1 VEANLTMPWATRS
14 DDEVVGVGQHV
25 RVGGVGTVMV
35 IFVAGMPV
43 RRFERND
50 QVSLRLELAHLEAI
64 GVVTQAQV
72 ARSGLVSEATFHRD
86 CADLRRRDE
95 AEVRARMGRGSKG
108 PRKLVPAVVREIGRL
123 RGQGLTLTAIGTK
136 LGMSE
141 KSVRNAV
148 AAMKPD
154 AGKVAEVPL
163 TPQEPVITE
172 RPTTGEETVATG
184 ADGRAETPREST
196 ETRGAGHRDVATEP
210 AVEAPSSTSS
220 SSGDDAAEV
229 AAVGVEIERQQP
241 VPCGALEGSEVAA
254 QRATEF
260 TLARM
265 GMIQEQSALFPPTGT
280 VRYAGVMLAMAMLP
294 VTGLL
299 DAVKE
304 KLGQLANGLYG
315 VRAIVTTLVAMA
327 LLRCKRPEQL
337 KGFDPA
343 ALGAVVGLARAPE
356 MKTLRRKVAG
366 LASDEGAV
374 VALVREMARR
384 HVDRVRDAVAFL
396 YVDGHVR
403 PYFGKTRLGKT
414 HDAVTHAVLPAT
426 TDYWLSD
433 AKGAPVLVVVTE
445 GNGAMTTTMPQL
457 LDEARRAVG
466 PDIEPTVV
474 FDRGGYS
481 PKLFKLIRAR
491 NFHLITY
498 RKGKHPEIQRRDFA
512 TIMVRRGGSEH
523 PTLVCDKRVRIK
535 GYGLMRCVAVLRSDG
550 RQTHVLTTR
559 TPEQLPTREVLERMF
574 SRWQQENFFKYLEES
589 FAFDALWTYD
599 VIDGDPSRTVPNPDR
614 AFYDRRIKE
623 LGRELT
629 QCMAAKE
636 RAPHAARITVLEQR
650 IATCREL
657 RDVLDKRAPIG
668 EVREREGHD
677 VLELARAPK
686 LLGDVIKMTAFHIES
701 MLLTAMA
708 PHLARARDEGRAV
721 IADFMQ
727 LDGRLEPQS
736 DHLLVTLHPASAPRY
751 THALEALCENV
762 NALEQCFPGTNTRLR
777 FRVAP
782 PPT

>member
-1 VEANLTMPWATRS
+1 MESNLTMPWATRI
-14 DDEVVGVGQHV
+14 DDEVVGVGQYV

-35 IFVAGMPV
+35 IFLAGMPV
-43 RRFERND
+43 RRFERD
-50 QVSLRLELAHLEAI
+50 DLPSLRLELAHFEAI

-86 CADLRRRDE
+86 CADLRLRDE

-123 RGQGLTLTAIGTK
+123 RAQGLTFTAIGTK

-148 AAMKPD
+148 AAMKPH
-154 AGKVAEVPL
+154 AGKAAELPL
-163 TPQEPVITE
+163 TPREAVIAE
-172 RPTTGEETVATG
+172 RPMTGEDAVATG
-184 ADGRAETPREST
+184 ADGRAETPRESA
-196 ETRGAGHRDVATEP
+196 ETTGAAARDAAVEP
-210 AVEAPSSTSS
+210 AVEAPSLTATASA
-220 SSGDDAAEV
+220 DDAVEA

-241 VPCGALEGSEVAA
+241 SLDGPADAAAVAA

-265 GMIQEQSALFPPTGT
+265 GMIEEQSALFPPTGS
-280 VRYAGVMLAMAMLP
+280 VPYAGVMLAMAMLP

-299 DAVKE
+299 DAVRA
-304 KLGQLANGLYG
+304 KLGRLTNGLYG
-315 VRAIVTTLVAMA
+315 VRAVVTTLLAMA

-337 KGFDPA
+337 KGFDPT

-366 LASDEGAV
+366 LAADEGAV
-374 VALVREMARR
+374 VTLVREMARR

-445 GNGAMTTTMPQL
+445 GNGAMTTTMPHL

-466 PDIEPTVV
+466 PDLEPTVV

-498 RKGKHPEIQRRDFA
+498 RKGKHPEIRRRDFE
-512 TIMVRRGGSEH
+512 TISVRRGGREH

-535 GYGLMRCVAVLRSDG
+535 GYGLMRCVAVLRDDG

-599 VIDGDPSRTVPNPDR
+599 VVEGDPTRTVPNPSR
-614 AFYDRRIKE
+614 AFYDRRLKE

-629 QCMAAKE
+629 KLMAAKD
-636 RAPHAARITVLEQR
+636 RGPHAEKIIALERR

-668 EVREREGHD
+668 DVREREGHE

-686 LLGDVIKMTAFHIES
+686 LLGDVIKMSAFHIES
-701 MLLTAMA
+701 MLLVAMA
-708 PHLARARDEGRAV
+708 PHLVRAREEGRAV
-721 IADFMQ
+721 LADFMQ
-727 LDGRLEPQS
+727 LPGRLEPQA
-736 DHLLVTLHPASAPRY
+736 DHLLVTLQPASAPRY
-751 THALEALCENV
+751 TRALGALCEHV
-762 NALEQCFPGTNTRLR
+762 NTLGQCFPGTNTRLR
-777 FRVAP
+777 FRVAQA
-782 PPT
+782 PT

>member
-1 VEANLTMPWATRS
+1 
-14 DDEVVGVGQHV
+14 
-25 RVGGVGTVMV
+25 
-35 IFVAGMPV
+35 
-43 RRFERND
+43 
-50 QVSLRLELAHLEAI
+50 
-64 GVVTQAQV
+64 
-72 ARSGLVSEATFHRD
+72 
-86 CADLRRRDE
+86 
-95 AEVRARMGRGSKG
+95 
-108 PRKLVPAVVREIGRL
+108 
-123 RGQGLTLTAIGTK
+123 
-136 LGMSE
+136 
-141 KSVRNAV
+141 
-148 AAMKPD
+148 
-154 AGKVAEVPL
+154 
-163 TPQEPVITE
+163 
-172 RPTTGEETVATG
+172 
-184 ADGRAETPREST
+184 
-196 ETRGAGHRDVATEP
+196 
-210 AVEAPSSTSS
+210 
-220 SSGDDAAEV
+220 
-229 AAVGVEIERQQP
+229 
-241 VPCGALEGSEVAA
+241 
-254 QRATEF
+254 
-260 TLARM
+260 
-265 GMIQEQSALFPPTGT
+265 
-280 VRYAGVMLAMAMLP
+280 
-294 VTGLL
+294 
-299 DAVKE
+299 
-304 KLGQLANGLYG
+304 
-315 VRAIVTTLVAMA
+315 
-327 LLRCKRPEQL
+327 
-337 KGFDPA
+337 
-343 ALGAVVGLARAPE
+343 

-366 LASDEGAV
+366 LARDEGAV

-445 GNGAMTTTMPQL
+445 GNGAMTTLMPRL
-457 LDEARRAVG
+457 LDEARTAVG
-466 PDIEPTVV
+466 PDLEPTVV

-498 RKGKHPEIQRRDFA
+498 RKGKHPAIPRRNFT
-512 TIMVRRGGSEH
+512 TIIVRRGGSDH

-599 VIDGDPSRTVPNPDR
+599 VIEGDPNRTVPNPNR

-629 QCMAAKE
+629 RCMAAKD
-636 RAPHAARITVLEQR
+636 RAPHAARIAVLEQR

-657 RDVLDKRAPIG
+657 RDVLDKRTTIG

-736 DHLLVTLHPASAPRY
+736 DHLLVTLQSASAPRY
-751 THALEALCENV
+751 THALEALCEHV
-762 NALEQCFPGTNTRLR
+762 NALGQCFPGTNTRLR